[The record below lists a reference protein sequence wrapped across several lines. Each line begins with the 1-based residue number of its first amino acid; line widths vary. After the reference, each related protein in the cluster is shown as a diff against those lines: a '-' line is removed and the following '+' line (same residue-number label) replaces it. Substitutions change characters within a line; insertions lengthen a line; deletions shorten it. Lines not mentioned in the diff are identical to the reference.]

1 MADMSKV
8 EMIVSMV
15 AEKENVIEHTIM
27 SDRRNASIVHARYV
41 AFYLIYTLTNF
52 SMPAI
57 GRMFDKDHTTIL
69 HGIRRI
75 EAERR
80 SSPVFDST
88 IRHYHS
94 ILGHNHHLHNP
105 DQNVKLPRKKITKIP
120 IAPLE
125 STN

>member
-1 MADMSKV
+1 MADLSKV
-8 EMIVSMV
+8 EMIVALV
-15 AEKENVIEHTIM
+15 AEKENVIEHLIM
-27 SDRRNASIVHARYV
+27 SDRRNASISHARQV
-41 AFYLIYTLTNF
+41 AFYLIYTLTNY

-57 GRMFDKDHTTIL
+57 GRMFSKDHTTIL
-69 HGIRRI
+69 HGIRKI
-75 EAERR
+75 EAKRKAD
-80 SSPVFDST
+80 PMFDST

-105 DQNVKLPRKKITKIP
+105 DQMTKLPRKKITKIP